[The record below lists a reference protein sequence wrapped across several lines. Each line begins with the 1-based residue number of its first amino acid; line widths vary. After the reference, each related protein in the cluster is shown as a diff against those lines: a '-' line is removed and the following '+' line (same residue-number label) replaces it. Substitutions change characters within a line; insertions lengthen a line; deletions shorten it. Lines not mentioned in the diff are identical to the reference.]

1 MKIISYEWSMG
12 KRERERRRQREQRGP
27 LIFISHATA
36 DSDKPL
42 VEALCTFMKGAG
54 LGSGDYFCSSQT
66 PYWFDPGKNDA
77 SQIYGLLDRAVVF
90 LQLTTK
96 VFLERPNCLLE
107 VGYAISRRRRDQ
119 ADRRAHRLQ
128 MLPVVVPPV
137 DFEPINMMKLGTAI
151 SLDDDTKNVK
161 LFAAQLRKL
170 LEQSGQPI
178 HDDSWTA
185 AAGQFVSN
193 DWPKALSDYR
203 RQSDDK
209 VA

>member
-1 MKIISYEWSMG
+1 MK
-12 KRERERRRQREQRGP
+12 
-27 LIFISHATA
+27 A
-36 DSDKPL
+36 
-42 VEALCTFMKGAG
+42 AG

-66 PYWFDPGKNDA
+66 PYWFTPGKNDA
-77 SQIYGLLDRAVVF
+77 SQIYGLLDQTAVF

-119 ADRRAHRLQ
+119 ADRLASRLQ

-137 DFEPINMMKLGTAI
+137 DFEPINMMRLGTAI
-151 SLDDDTKNVK
+151 SLDGDAKNVN

-170 LEQSGQPI
+170 LEQSGHPI

-185 AAGQFVSN
+185 ATGQFVN
-193 DWPKALSDYR
+193 DGWPKALSEYR
-203 RQSDDK
+203 KSFDDK
-209 VA
+209 AT